1 MRITSGLK
9 TIFAAGIALLIISC
23 DRKSKDKV
31 KVTEITLQDITQEK
45 VEDPPPPPPPPPKV
59 EMPPV
64 TLSHCFSN
72 EGLKYTT
79 TIKLGFN
86 GKQVVGYVESSE
98 IGSDEI
104 KSAFFEGTKNGN
116 ELKVEFNPK
125 NQAPIIGDAS
135 EWTDKPWTIKKTG
148 SKETLHIIFN
158 AKNYETNKWENTDY
172 QFEKVECK

>member
-1 MRITSGLK
+1 MPFTLK
-9 TIFAAGIALLIISC
+9 LKPILAATFALMFFACNNS
-23 DRKSKDKV
+23 KKDKV
-31 KVTEITLQDITQEK
+31 KVTEITLQDIKQEEEQK
-45 VEDPPPPPPPPPKV
+45 PEPPPPPPPKV
-59 EMPPV
+59 EVAPV
-64 TLSHCFSN
+64 TLNHCFSN

-98 IGSDEI
+98 IGSGEI

-135 EWTDKPWTIKKTG
+135 EWTDKPWSIKKDG
-148 SKETLHIIFN
+148 GKETLHIVFN
-158 AKNYETNKWENTDY
+158 AKNYETNKWQDTDY
-172 QFEKVECK
+172 KFEKVDCK